1 MGWFL
6 HKIRT
11 TLWTWFYYVFMRLF
25 LIDSGRDAP
34 LKGGSKFRSE
44 AEGLF

>member
-25 LIDSGRDAP
+25 FNRLG
-34 LKGGSKFRSE
+34 KG
-44 AEGLF
+44 LHL